1 MKKNL
6 TLISLMLG
14 VMVLISMV
22 GIISADESDE
32 MLVKVNVL
40 ETEVSISV
48 PDQVSFG
55 NIAPGYLSERRDLDI
70 INDGTVDVSISA
82 DLDESYDGEIFEN
95 LAFRRILDDPLTSID
110 FFEVEVA
117 KPASV
122 GGERTQNVYAYLDL
136 SDYEEEISIMMDHNA
151 TVIFTAVPL

>member
-1 MKKNL
+1 
-6 TLISLMLG
+6 MLLVSMTG
-14 VMVLISMV
+14 VVC
-22 GIISADESDE
+22 ADSSDD